1 MELDTP
7 REDSPQAAAHEL
19 SFPPPCMPGVELA
32 FGEVWGGILETARI
46 YMTRGDAA
54 RGLGTALRGEALKSI
69 EDAK

>member
-1 MELDTP
+1 
-7 REDSPQAAAHEL
+7 
-19 SFPPPCMPGVELA
+19 MPGVELA

-46 YMTRGDAA
+46 HMTRGDAF

>member
-1 MELDTP
+1 
-7 REDSPQAAAHEL
+7 
-19 SFPPPCMPGVELA
+19 MPGVELA

-69 EDAK
+69 EGAK